1 MRKPLRRAEIEALTT
16 LLYDDN
22 TEGPLDGLE
31 WTKYPGLFVRRTRNT
46 ASWVFRWNVAG
57 GKKKVMGLGSR
68 EKVAPQEAVDLAERY
83 MEIARSGGD
92 PRAVRDAEREAAG
105 LKPVRSTAVVAEA
118 APSAR
123 TFRDAARLY
132 LAEFEDRWKDKN
144 HAMQWAQTL
153 RDYVYPV
160 IGDVPL
166 GEIGVGH
173 IVQVLE
179 PLWHPKHV
187 TAKKVRSRI
196 RLILDWAEAMEWRSG
211 DNPTRSKAV
220 DIRLGNGMSHT
231 VKHFEAIP
239 YRQMP
244 SFWEALAVNVT
255 VKGDVTR
262 FMILTAVRAN
272 EALGATWEE
281 IDLEQRVWTIPAARM
296 KMERGHRVPLSD
308 QAMAVLEKRR
318 ARAGHVPT
326 GLVFPSSKGGQLHRS
341 VPKAVIQKLRGT
353 TETAHGCRSTFV
365 EWCDEEAHV
374 NETVREKCL
383 AHKVK
388 DATVA
393 AYARTDMMGRREPV
407 MQAWADYV
415 TGRAS

>member
-1 MRKPLRRAEIEALTT
+1 MSKRRLHPRETAALAWQP
-16 LLYDDN
+16 N
-22 TEGPLDGLE
+22 TEGTSDGTFRVGPNL
-31 WTKYPGLFVRRTRNT
+31 YLQIRNHNR
-46 ASWVFRWNVAG
+46 SWLMRSESK
-57 GKKKVMGLGSR
+57 GKTSWMGLGAY
-68 EKVAPQEAVDLAERY
+68 EDVPQERAEEMVAKYMAVVRA
-83 MEIARSGGD
+83 GGD
-92 PRAVRDAEREAAG
+92 PRRARDEDRIAAG
-105 LKPVRSTAVVAEA
+105 EPVRS
-118 APSAR
+118 SASAKGPM

-132 LAEFEDRWKDKN
+132 LAEFEDRWKSEN

-160 IGDVPL
+160 IGNVPV
-166 GEIGVGH
+166 GQVGVDH
-173 IVQVLE
+173 IVRVLE
-179 PLWHPKHV
+179 PLWRTKHV
-187 TAKKVRSRI
+187 TARKVRSRI
-196 RLILDWAEAMEWRSG
+196 RQILDWAEAMEWRSG

-220 DIRLGNGMSHT
+220 DIRLGNG
-231 VKHFEAIP
+231 VNREVRHFEAIP
-239 YRQMP
+239 CKQMP
-244 SFWEALAVNVT
+244 AFWQALAKDDT

-318 ARAGHVPT
+318 AGAGDEPT
-326 GLVFPSSKGGQLHRS
+326 GLVFPGPDGRQLHRS
-341 VPKAVIQKLRGT
+341 VPKSVIQRLRGT

-374 NETVREKCL
+374 DETVREKCL

-393 AYARTDMMGRREPV
+393 AYARSDLLGRRQSV

-415 TGRAS
+415 TGGAS

>member
-1 MRKPLRRAEIEALTT
+1 MLNS
-16 LLYDDN
+16 DN
-22 TEGPLDGLE
+22 TEGQFDCRVSAGVRNLFYQRRGNSLTWVLQ
-31 WTKYPGLFVRRTRNT
+31 WTFN
-46 ASWVFRWNVAG
+46 
-57 GKKKVMGLGSR
+57 GKLQTMGLGPASADR
-68 EKVAPQEAVDLAERY
+68 RKEVGRLVAKY
-83 MEIARSGGD
+83 HEIIKAGGD
-92 PRAVRDAEREAAG
+92 PRLVRDEELRAAG
-105 LKPVRSTAVVAEA
+105 LQPVRSTPAVAEA
-118 APSAR
+118 AR

-132 LAEFEDRWKDKN
+132 LAEFEDRWKSEN
-144 HAMQWAQTL
+144 HALQWAQTL
-153 RDYVYPV
+153 RDYVNPV

-166 GEIGVGH
+166 GEIGVDH
-173 IVQVLE
+173 IVRVLE
-179 PLWHPKHV
+179 PIWRTKHV

-220 DIRLGNGMSHT
+220 DIRLGNGMSHA

-244 SFWEALAVNVT
+244 GFWQALAGDDT

-262 FMILTAVRAN
+262 FIILTAVRAN
-272 EALGATWEE
+272 EAIGATWEE

-308 QAMAVLEKRR
+308 RAMAVLEKRR
-318 ARAGHVPT
+318 ARAGQEPT
-326 GLVFPSSKGGQLHRS
+326 GLVFPSSQGGQLHRS

-374 NETVREKCL
+374 QETVREKCL
-383 AHKVK
+383 AHEVK
-388 DATVA
+388 DATVK